1 MAVDGHRHQEL
12 MAQLDK
18 LQGSGVEGERGAGG
32 GGAGGVW
39 EREGGGGR
47 GSEYWAL

>member
-18 LQGSGVEGERGAGG
+18 LQGSGVGESGEEGEGEGV
-32 GGAGGVW
+32 GGVNI
-39 EREGGGGR
+39 G
-47 GSEYWAL
+47 L